1 VKRRFRLTKSNDIQR
16 VRRLGKSFAHPL
28 IVLIA
33 LHNHQDISRF
43 AIIAGRSVGNAV
55 VRNRTKRWIRETVR
69 PLIPIIQPGWDIL
82 IIARRPIANANFS
95 ECQNALLK
103 LLKQA
108 NLIADPHDCKYTP

>member
-1 VKRRFRLTKSNDIQR
+1 
-16 VRRLGKSFAHPL
+16 LGKSFAHPL

-33 LHNHQDISRF
+33 LRNQENISRF
-43 AIIAGRSVGNAV
+43 AITAGRSVGNAV
-55 VRNRTKRWIRETVR
+55 KRNRAKRWIRETVR

-82 IIARRPIANANFS
+82 IIARRPIANGNFQ

-108 NLIADPHDCKYTP
+108 KLITDSHDCKHTP